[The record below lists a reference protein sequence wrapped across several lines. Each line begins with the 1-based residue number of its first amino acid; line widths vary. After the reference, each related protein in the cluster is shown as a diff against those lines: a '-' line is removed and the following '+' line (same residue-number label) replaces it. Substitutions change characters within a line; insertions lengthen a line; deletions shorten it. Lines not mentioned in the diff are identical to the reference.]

1 MIRVLH
7 AETPEQT
14 IEVDGVS
21 STARV
26 VTLYIDSDDAIR
38 LAQHRADRLPSDPL
52 ADESREISIPVMDA
66 LIAGG
71 VI

>member
-1 MIRVLH
+1 MIRVLRSDV
-7 AETPEQT
+7 PEQV
-14 IEVDGVS
+14 IEVDGVTS
-21 STARV
+21 AVRV
-26 VTLYIDSDDAIR
+26 VTMYIDSDDAIR

-52 ADESREISIPVMDA
+52 SAECREIAIPVMDA